1 MYPRDGLQ
9 IQILVSEL
17 DLTEIQEGDKVL
29 IEFEWD
35 MDSTHQTEGT
45 VASISRV
52 GEERSEK
59 GGDAQYAAFVNFTP
73 DDSVRLDMS
82 VNVYT
87 LDADA
92 QQEPDAEEAEAAE
105 PEA

>member
-1 MYPRDGLQ
+1 MDG
-9 IQILVSEL
+9 
-17 DLTEIQEGDKVL
+17 
-29 IEFEWD
+29 
-35 MDSTHQTEGT
+35 THQTEGT

-59 GGDAQYAAFVNFTP
+59 GGDAQYAAFVNFDP

-87 LDADA
+87 LEDEAPEDETADPAGEDAPA
-92 QQEPDAEEAEAAE
+92 QGE
-105 PEA
+105 